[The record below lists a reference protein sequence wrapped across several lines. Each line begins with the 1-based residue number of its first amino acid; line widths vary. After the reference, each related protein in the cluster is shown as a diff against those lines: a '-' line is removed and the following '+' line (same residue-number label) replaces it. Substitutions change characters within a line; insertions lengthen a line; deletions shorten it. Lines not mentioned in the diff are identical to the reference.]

1 MVDTIHDRAVIST
14 EVVVFSNVP
23 ISSSGEAKA
32 GQGLAAQLRIVND
45 EVVAFVQGCSPQQWQ
60 GSSRD
65 EGWPVAVAAMH
76 IAFSLSLIHI

>member
-1 MVDTIHDRAVIST
+1 M
-14 EVVVFSNVP
+14 FSNVP

-65 EGWPVAVAAMH
+65 EGWLVAVVAQHRLQPRDDHDLGAP
-76 IAFSLSLIHI
+76 ACGGPADARDT